1 MPGTLSHLTVLA
13 AMAIVAVPSPR
24 ITAQAPREAI
34 VGQWKGAIDEG
45 GARTEVVL
53 EFFPNGTYA
62 RRVAL
67 TSQFGWTLSGDV
79 LLLAPAVSKSSDG
92 ISYGKASAVH
102 MKLKDSVIVISDA
115 HQSISMKR
123 VTVPINEAAILGRW
137 EGVSEQNEGIT
148 QDFLSDGTLMVTVTL
163 AREAGRYKLDE
174 SNISWEEQIPEP
186 RRKKSRFRIADGKLV
201 LYFNQD
207 IPAIELTRV
216 QREGV
221 TAR

>member
-1 MPGTLSHLTVLA
+1 MPGTLSNLTVLA
-13 AMAIVAVPSPR
+13 TIAIATVPSPG
-24 ITAQAPREAI
+24 IIAQAPRGAI

-45 GARTEVVL
+45 GSRTEVII

-79 LLLAPAVSKSSDG
+79 LLLAPALSKSNDE

-102 MKLKDSVIVISDA
+102 MKLKDSVLVISDA
-115 HQSISMKR
+115 QQSISLKR

-148 QDFLSDGTLMVTVTL
+148 QDFLSDGRLMITVTL
-163 AREAGRYKLDE
+163 AREAGRYTLDE
-174 SNISWEEQIPEP
+174 SNINFEEQIPEP

-201 LYFNQD
+201 LFFNQD
-207 IPAIELTRV
+207 LPAIELARV
-216 QREGV
+216 ERGDMS
-221 TAR
+221 R

>member
-13 AMAIVAVPSPR
+13 TIAIATVPSPG
-24 ITAQAPREAI
+24 IIAQAPREAI

-45 GARTEVVL
+45 GSRTEVII

-79 LLLAPAVSKSSDG
+79 LLLAPALSKSNDE

-102 MKLKDSVIVISDA
+102 MKLKDSVLVISDA
-115 HQSISMKR
+115 QQSISLKR

-148 QDFLSDGTLMVTVTL
+148 QDFLSDGRLMITVTL
-163 AREAGRYKLDE
+163 AREAGRYTLDE
-174 SNISWEEQIPEP
+174 SNINFEEQIPEP

-201 LYFNQD
+201 LFFNQD
-207 IPAIELTRV
+207 LPAIELARV
-216 QREGV
+216 ERGDMS
-221 TAR
+221 R

>member
-1 MPGTLSHLTVLA
+1 MPATLSRLTVLA
-13 AMAIVAVPSPR
+13 AIAIAIMPSHG
-24 ITAQAPREAI
+24 ITAQSPREVI

-45 GARTEVVL
+45 GSRTEVLL

-79 LLLAPAVSKSSDG
+79 LLLAPALSRSNNEVT
-92 ISYGKASAVH
+92 YGKASAVH
-102 MKLKDSVIVISDA
+102 MKLKDSVLVISDA

-148 QDFLSDGTLMVTVTL
+148 QDFLADGTLMITVTL
-163 AREAGRYKLDE
+163 AREAGRYTIDQ

-186 RRKKSRFRIADGKLV
+186 RRKKSRFRIADGRLV
-201 LYFNQD
+201 LYLNQD
-207 IPAIELTRV
+207 IPAIEFVRV
-216 QREGV
+216 ERGNGS
-221 TAR
+221 R